1 MRKVNLYCNCPSSKG
16 HSFILWPSSRSAL
29 LTYLD
34 EDDFIKSVNVD
45 NYRLK
50 DDMLI
55 LDIFNNYEDVT
66 IVIETDTEDINY
78 FKVYRVDSVNSYS
91 DKVYYM
97 LTIDYWLTYINKVSY
112 SNIHVTASSRAMTN
126 TMLPSNLAVNE
137 VSTTDYQPLYA
148 TDKTWNCENVDKY
161 ALLVF
166 VAYEATG
173 QIFSKETSSNIIAF
187 AIGLDDIEGHIPFS
201 DAFHEDIISTS
212 SVIASTISK
221 IAKGTFEA
229 KGACINAYIVR
240 KTWLSW
246 SSEKY
251 QVTLNFFTHT
261 GELNTATW
269 DFNIIHPTSSY
280 TTYSLN
286 TDNKNKKYFFGS
298 MFKHFPINAIY
309 PTTNIRLRYTT
320 TRNMFKIEYLQGED
334 VHDISDLFAVSLI
347 GTASSETSLETISRM
362 ITTLSH
368 GVASVSANVAT
379 GKYVNAVVGASD
391 TALSMLNMPSN
402 IATRDVK
409 GDAYMTFNAY
419 ERRSAI
425 GFIYVRSPLYLVTY
439 DFAVNADYYIIFNGA
454 PCDVYMSLSNIMSKT
469 SIISDNSITYLKG
482 DFIYLQGLPN
492 EILDYLQGILNKGG
506 IFKYVTDD

>member
-29 LTYLD
+29 LTYLGD
-34 EDDFIKSVNVD
+34 DDFIKSVNVD

-50 DDMLI
+50 DDVLI
-55 LDIFNNYEDVT
+55 LDIFSNYEDVT
-66 IVIETDTEDINY
+66 IVIETDTEDVNY
-78 FKVYRVDSVNSYS
+78 FKAYSVDSVNAYS
-91 DKVYYM
+91 GKVYYM

-112 SNIHVTASSRAMTN
+112 SNIHVISSSNAMSN

-137 VSTTDYQPLYA
+137 VDTIDYQPLF
-148 TDKTWNCENVDKY
+148 TIEKGWNCENVNNY

-173 QIFSKETSSNIIAF
+173 QIFSKETSSNIIAL
-187 AIGLDDIEGHIPFS
+187 AIDLDTIEEQIPLT
-201 DAFHEDIISTS
+201 DAYFDGVVSVS

-221 IAKGTFEA
+221 IAKGSFEA

-240 KTWLSW
+240 KAWLRM
-246 SSEKY
+246 SSDKY
-251 QVTLNFFTHT
+251 QVTFNFFAST
-261 GELNTATW
+261 GAVSTATW
-269 DFNIIHPTSSY
+269 DFKVIYPTSSY
-280 TTYSLN
+280 ATYSLN
-286 TDNKNKKYFFGS
+286 TNNKTKKYYFGS

-309 PTTNIRLRYTT
+309 PTTNIRIRYTT
-320 TRNMFKIEYLQGED
+320 TRNMFKLEYLQGED
-334 VHDISDLFAVSLI
+334 AHDISDLFAISLV

-362 ITTLSH
+362 VTTLSH

-409 GDAYMTFNAY
+409 GEAYMTFNAY
-419 ERRSAI
+419 GWRSTI
-425 GFIYVRSPLYLVTY
+425 GYSYVRSPLYLVTY
-439 DFAVNADYYIIFNGA
+439 DYAVNAYYYIKYNGA
-454 PCDVYMSLSNIMSKT
+454 PCDVYMTISNIMTKPSL
-469 SIISDNSITYLKG
+469 ISDSLTYLKG
-482 DFIYLQGLPN
+482 NFVDLQGLPN
-492 EILDYLQGILNKGG
+492 DILNYIQGILNKGG
-506 IFKYVTDD
+506 LFRYVTDD

>member
-1 MRKVNLYCNCPSSKG
+1 MSRMVKLYCNCPSSKG

-29 LTYLD
+29 LKYLD

-50 DDMLI
+50 DDVLI
-55 LDIFNNYEDVT
+55 LDIFSNYEDVT
-66 IVIETDTEDINY
+66 IVIETDTEDANY
-78 FKVYRVDSVNSYS
+78 FKVYRVDNVNAYS

-97 LTIDYWLTYINKVSY
+97 LTVDYWLTYINKVSY
-112 SNIHVTASSRAMTN
+112 SNIHVIASSRAMQN

-137 VSTTDYQPLYA
+137 VSTIDYQPLF
-148 TDKTWNCENVDKY
+148 TIDKTYNCENVNKY

-173 QIFSKETSSNIIAF
+173 QIFSKETSSNIIAL
-187 AIGLDDIEGHIPFS
+187 AIGLDTIEEKIPLS
-201 DAFHEDIISTS
+201 SAYLDGIVSVS

-240 KTWLSW
+240 KAWLSM

-251 QVTLNFFTHT
+251 QVTLNFFSST
-261 GELNTATW
+261 GALDTATW
-269 DFNIIHPTSSY
+269 DFKVIYPTSSY
-280 TTYSLN
+280 ATYSLSTN
-286 TDNKNKKYFFGS
+286 NKNKKYYFGS

-309 PTTNIRLRYTT
+309 PTTNIQLRYTT
-320 TRNMFKIEYLQGED
+320 TRNMFKLEYLQGED
-334 VHDISDLFAVSLI
+334 AHDISDLFAISLI

-362 ITTLSH
+362 VTTLSH
-368 GVASVSANVAT
+368 GVASVSANVAS
-379 GKYVNAVVGASD
+379 GKYVNAAVGASD

-419 ERRSAI
+419 GWHSTI
-425 GFIYVRSPLYLVTY
+425 GYTYVRSPLYLVTY
-439 DFAVNADYYIIFNGA
+439 DYAVNADSYIKFNGA
-454 PCDVYMSLSNIMSKT
+454 PCDVYMTLSGIMSET
-469 SIISDNSITYLKG
+469 SLISISDTYIKG
-482 DFIYLQGLPN
+482 NFVYLQGLPN
-492 EILDYLQGILNKGG
+492 DILDYIQGILNKGG
-506 IFKYVTDD
+506 LFKYVTD

>member
-29 LTYLD
+29 LTYLGD
-34 EDDFIKSVNVD
+34 DDFIKSVNVD

-50 DDMLI
+50 DDVLI
-55 LDIFNNYEDVT
+55 LDIFSNYEDVT
-66 IVIETDTEDINY
+66 IVIETDTEDVNY
-78 FKVYRVDSVNSYS
+78 FKAYSVDSVNAYS
-91 DKVYYM
+91 GKVYYM

-112 SNIHVTASSRAMTN
+112 SNIHVISSSNAMSN

-137 VSTTDYQPLYA
+137 VDTIDYQPLF
-148 TDKTWNCENVDKY
+148 TIEKGWNCENVNNY

-173 QIFSKETSSNIIAF
+173 QIFSKETSSNIIAL
-187 AIGLDDIEGHIPFS
+187 AIDLDTIEEQIPLT
-201 DAFHEDIISTS
+201 DAYFDGVVSVS

-221 IAKGTFEA
+221 IAKGSFEA

-240 KTWLSW
+240 KAWLRM
-246 SSEKY
+246 SSDKY
-251 QVTLNFFTHT
+251 QVTFNFFAST
-261 GELNTATW
+261 GAVSTATW
-269 DFNIIHPTSSY
+269 DFKVIYPTSSY
-280 TTYSLN
+280 ATYSLN
-286 TDNKNKKYFFGS
+286 TNNKTKKYYFGS

-309 PTTNIRLRYTT
+309 PTTNIRIRYTT
-320 TRNMFKIEYLQGED
+320 TRNMFKLEYLQGED
-334 VHDISDLFAVSLI
+334 AHDISDLFAISLV

-362 ITTLSH
+362 VTTLSH

-409 GDAYMTFNAY
+409 GEAYMTFNAY
-419 ERRSAI
+419 GWRSTI
-425 GFIYVRSPLYLVTY
+425 GYSYVRSPLYLVTY
-439 DFAVNADYYIIFNGA
+439 DYAVNAYYYIKYNGA
-454 PCDVYMSLSNIMSKT
+454 PCDVYMTISNIMTKPSL
-469 SIISDNSITYLKG
+469 ISDSLTYLKG
-482 DFIYLQGLPN
+482 NFVDLQGLPN
-492 EILDYLQGILNKGG
+492 DILDYIQGILNKGG
-506 IFKYVTDD
+506 LFKYVTDD